1 MTLLDSLKFA
11 GSNRTRNY
19 RIADAIIGRPTWV
32 TAIDSANRVEFQ
44 VADTDRRLRR
54 ELDINERSWAS
65 LGDVRFELTAV
76 RKDSTGHLT
85 LVYEDAIVAKLR
97 RQTKRLAI
105 PANTLSRGQIARKLA
120 DEANVESA
128 IDPGHREKVRDVV
141 ERSVGGTDTSSWDL
155 LADVVE
161 VINWRRFSDGRR
173 LVVGSDDWL
182 LERDEDV
189 TRISENAGPFHRIT
203 WDLDVG
209 KRVPEAYVDADF
221 TRVALRPGEA
231 VRVEG
236 EGPADGRWLVA
247 KITRPLHST
256 RGTIQLT
263 RKRHELDEPAAT
275 GVSGDRGEDGY
286 VPGID
291 GGQDSGGL
299 AANPAREKMVRW
311 ALAQVGKAYIY
322 GASGPNAFDCSG
334 LVQEATRAGGKVLAK
349 PSGSQWAAIV
359 AAGGSI
365 GVAAAIGT
373 RGALL
378 HREGHIAISLGNG
391 STVEAMGSAYGVTTG
406 QAGGRFIH
414 GGLWL

>member
-1 MTLLDSLKFA
+1 MTLLNTLKFA
-11 GSNRTRNY
+11 GPNRTRNY

-32 TAIDSANRVEFQ
+32 AAIDEANHIEFQ

-65 LGDVRFELTAV
+65 LGDLRFELAAV
-76 RKDSTGHLT
+76 RKDSAGHLT

-105 PANTLSRGQIARKLA
+105 PANTMSRGQIARKLA
-120 DEANVESA
+120 DEANVSA
-128 IDPGHREKVRDVV
+128 LIDPGHPGKVRDAV

-155 LADVVE
+155 LADLVE

-182 LERDEDV
+182 LKRDNDI
-189 TRISENAGPFHRIT
+189 TRIRENTGPFHRIT

-209 KRVPEAYVDADF
+209 KRVPDAYVDADF

-231 VRVEG
+231 VQVDG

-275 GVSGDRGEDGY
+275 GVGGDRGEDGY

-291 GGQDSGGL
+291 GGSDAGGT
-299 AANPAREKMVRW
+299 AANPARTKMVNW
-311 ALAQVGKAYIY
+311 ALAQVGKAYVY

-334 LVQEATRAGGKVLAK
+334 LVQEATRAAGKALAK
-349 PSGSQWAAIV
+349 PSGSQWSAIA

-365 GVAAAIGT
+365 GVPAAIST

-391 STVEAMGSAYGVTTG
+391 STVEAMGSAYGVCIG
-406 QAGGRFIH
+406 KAAGRFVH
-414 GGLWL
+414 GGIWL